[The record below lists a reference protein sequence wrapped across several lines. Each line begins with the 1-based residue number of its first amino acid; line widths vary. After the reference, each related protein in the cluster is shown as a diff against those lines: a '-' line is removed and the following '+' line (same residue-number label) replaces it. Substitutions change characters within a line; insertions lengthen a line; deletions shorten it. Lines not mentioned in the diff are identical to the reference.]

1 MVFELP
7 FTLVEEHLRTP
18 ILLLHKSLSTSSYI
32 YIYIYNTH
40 SWNLIETLFTK
51 KNILVSWPM
60 IKILKEQVNAVSP
73 KSYDIY

>member
-32 YIYIYNTH
+32 YIYNTH

-60 IKILKEQVNAVSP
+60 IKNFKEQVNAVSP